1 MPDDRTHG
9 ESDKMLQTIR
19 KRLIQISQIISRLF
33 SVCMRID
40 LNISGQV
47 PHFCIEQEVY
57 HSEKQNERR
66 QEGGS
71 KIKEKQTS

>member
-19 KRLIQISQIISRLF
+19 KHLIQISQIISRLF

-47 PHFCIEQEVY
+47 PPFCIEQEVY
-57 HSEKQNERR
+57 HSEKQNGRR

>member
-19 KRLIQISQIISRLF
+19 ASDPDLQIISRLF

-47 PHFCIEQEVY
+47 LLFA
-57 HSEKQNERR
+57 
-66 QEGGS
+66 
-71 KIKEKQTS
+71 